1 MSLCSSGTYIL
12 RCFWQAAN
20 ENLPPNV
27 IKQLAKELKNLNE
40 TPPEGIKVIVNDD
53 DFSTIYADIEGPGRS
68 QPWTALFLTASSFW
82 YHGWR
87 VVYVSE
93 HCSWNSIREWYF
105 PHEVVIIS
113 WLPSV
118 TAQRYA
124 FYTRYKTVPVYCMT
138 FLIKKWNVCIIPAPH
153 FYRLL
158 HDKNLSPKYCNKWWN
173 LCEHTQKGLE
183 SKSWFAACSYCKLSI
198 WCLSTTRWL
207 S

>member
-1 MSLCSSGTYIL
+1 MHICCIISVLLRLCIVYLSCVSLCSSGIYIV
-12 RCFWQAAN
+12 RFFWQAAN

-68 QPWTALFLTASSFW
+68 QPWSASLLTPSSFW

-87 VVYVSE
+87 VVYLSE
-93 HCSWNSIREWYF
+93 NCSWNSIWEWYL

-118 TAQRYA
+118 TSQRYA
-124 FYTRYKTVPVYCMT
+124 FYTGYKTVLVHCMT
-138 FLIKKWNVCIIPAPH
+138 FLIKNGTFVSSLLHI

-158 HDKNLSPKYCNKWWN
+158 HDKSLSPKYCNKWWN
-173 LCEHTQKGLE
+173 LCEHTEKGLE
-183 SKSWFAACSYCKLSI
+183 S
-198 WCLSTTRWL
+198 
-207 S
+207 